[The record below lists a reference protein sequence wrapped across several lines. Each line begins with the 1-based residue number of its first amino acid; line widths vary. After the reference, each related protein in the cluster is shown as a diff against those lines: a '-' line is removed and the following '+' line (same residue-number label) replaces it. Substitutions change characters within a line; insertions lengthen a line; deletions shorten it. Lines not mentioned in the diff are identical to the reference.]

1 MQVKLTRNDHDS
13 PQGRDLL
20 TSRIGALFVGTYD
33 DPANIPTLGT
43 GHQSKGLEW
52 ETVYILEPA
61 SMMLQKIVE
70 RGGLAA
76 EDKAHVKHVMVSRPR
91 TRLVYLKDVFFADP
105 RPGVSMWPVPRLRGR
120 ATD

>member
-1 MQVKLTRNDHDS
+1 MIYDYLTALDYIVRQVKLTRNDHDS

-20 TSRIGALFVGTYD
+20 TSRIGALFVGTDD

-61 SMMLQKIVE
+61 LMMLQKIVE

-76 EDKAHVKHVMVSRPR
+76 EDEAHVICEAR
-91 TRLVYLKDVFFADP
+91 D
-105 RPGVSMWPVPRLRGR
+105 GVATSHAPRLSQGR
-120 ATD
+120 LLR